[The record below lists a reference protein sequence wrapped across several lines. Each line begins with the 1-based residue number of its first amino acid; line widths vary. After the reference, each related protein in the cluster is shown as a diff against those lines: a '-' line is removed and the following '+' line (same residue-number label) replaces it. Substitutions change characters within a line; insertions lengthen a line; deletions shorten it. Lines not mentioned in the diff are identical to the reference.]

1 MKTQPISRRALAAGL
16 ALAPVAGLPALA
28 GAAFADDPVL
38 AALEKLKELK
48 LAAVEPSDAHTV
60 AEEVYLAAKKGIFVD
75 GKELRTHGQIDSH
88 FSSGFTDEELE
99 RFIAQLRENQ
109 PSPADRA
116 ARQEAARP
124 AHEELT
130 LYEAQGADSERQFR
144 EAEARMNAADN
155 TVWDTEYEIMNAD
168 PTTATGAVSLLRFVA
183 DWIEENLGGDY
194 QHDCCAAGIRAAADF
209 FEEEA

>member
-1 MKTQPISRRALAAGL
+1 MKTHPISRRSLAAGL
-16 ALAPVAGLPALA
+16 VLAPVAGLPALA

-60 AEEVYLAAKKGIFVD
+60 AEEVYLAARSGILVD
-75 GKELRTHGQIDSH
+75 GKELRTHDQIDSH
-88 FSSGFTDEELE
+88 FSSGFTDEDLE
-99 RFIAQLRENQ
+99 AFIARLRESQ
-109 PSPADRA
+109 AAPFDRA
-116 ARQEAARP
+116 ARQEAARA

-130 LYEAQGADSERQFR
+130 RYEAQGADSERQFR

-155 TVWDTEYEIMNAD
+155 AVWDTEYEIMNAD
-168 PTTATGAVSLLRFVA
+168 PTTATGTVSLLRFVA

-209 FEEEA
+209 FEGEA

>member
-16 ALAPVAGLPALA
+16 ALAPVAGLPAFA
-28 GAAFADDPVL
+28 GAVSVDDPVF

-60 AEEVYLAAKKGIFVD
+60 AEEVYLAARKGIFVD

-109 PSPADRA
+109 PSPADRV
-116 ARQEAARP
+116 ARQEAARA

-130 LYEAQGADSERQFR
+130 RYEAEGGDSERQFR
-144 EAEARMNAADN
+144 EVEARMNAAEN
-155 TVWDTEYEIMNAD
+155 AFWDAEYGVMGAD
-168 PTTATGAVSLLRFVA
+168 PTTAAGAVSLLRFVA
-183 DWIEENLGGDY
+183 DWIDENLGGDY
-194 QHDCCAAGIRAAADF
+194 QHDCCTAGIRAAVDF
-209 FEEEA
+209 FEGEA